1 MVVYRGRG
9 ILVFISALLGLLAGA
24 VLQTMQAPMIVMIIG
39 EFGVA
44 ALANHLFV
52 QFSVQRAPR
61 VVHNTGTHEEYVI
74 YSNPKFLFIE
84 NRVWTSIFA
93 ISGVLFSVIY
103 LFGSGR

>member
-24 VLQTMQAPMIVMIIG
+24 LLQTMHAPMIVMIIG

-44 ALANHLFV
+44 ALANQLFV
-52 QFSVQRAPR
+52 QFCVRRAPR
-61 VVHNTGTHEEYVI
+61 VVHNMGTHEEYVT
-74 YSNPKFLFIE
+74 KFLFIE

-103 LFGSGR
+103 LFGGGR